1 MADYKNLFNLKDKRA
16 VVVGG
21 GGGIGGAIAEGFA
34 AVGAKTAIVGRSLDK
49 LEKQAAKI
57 KETTGATVACFAA
70 DCSSDESVAKLCDEV
85 VAAFGG
91 VDILVNSQGVNKKFS
106 ALDHP
111 VAEWDEMFAA
121 NVKSIMLTCKYFGKQ
136 MKEQHFGRIINVS
149 SIGAVRSKQSDISV
163 CYGSTKGAV
172 NAYSLNLAAGWA
184 EYGITVNCIAPIMTE
199 TDMMKPIF
207 EKNPELLTGT
217 IARVP
222 AGRVGKPED
231 CAGIALF
238 FASEAA
244 SFVTGQ
250 IIYPDGGLCTLQ

>member
-1 MADYKNLFNLKDKRA
+1 MTDYKKLFDLTGKRA
-16 VVVGG
+16 VVIGG

-34 AVGAKTAIVGRSLDK
+34 DVGVRVAIVGRSLEK
-49 LEKQAAKI
+49 LGKQAEKI
-57 KETTGATVACFAA
+57 KASTGAEVSCFAA
-70 DCSSDESVAKLCDEV
+70 DCGDEASVSKLCDEV
-85 VAAFGG
+85 VSAFGG

-106 ALDHP
+106 ALEHP

-121 NVKSIMLTCKYFGKQ
+121 NVRSIMLTCKYFGNL
-136 MKEQHFGRIINVS
+136 MKDQHWGRIINVS
-149 SIGAVRSKQSDISV
+149 SIGAVRSKNNDISV

-184 EYGITVNCIAPIMTE
+184 EHGITVNCIGPIMTE
-199 TDMMKPIF
+199 TEMMKPIF
-207 EKNPELLTGT
+207 EKNPEILSSTV
-217 IARVP
+217 ARVP
-222 AGRVGKPED
+222 AGRIGLPED
-231 CAGIALF
+231 CAGVAMF